1 MKNNDISYRS
11 SRGRCAVEVAVGLMC
26 APDAVVEDVCSMPM
40 RVRLLEIS
48 DESVVEI
55 PSRSAMVRATLEDAV
70 K

>member
-1 MKNNDISYRS
+1 MDSIVVAW
-11 SRGRCAVEVAVGLMC
+11 AVEVAVGLMC
-26 APDAVVEDVCSMPM
+26 APDVMVEDVCSMPM
-40 RVRLLEIS
+40 SGRLLEIS